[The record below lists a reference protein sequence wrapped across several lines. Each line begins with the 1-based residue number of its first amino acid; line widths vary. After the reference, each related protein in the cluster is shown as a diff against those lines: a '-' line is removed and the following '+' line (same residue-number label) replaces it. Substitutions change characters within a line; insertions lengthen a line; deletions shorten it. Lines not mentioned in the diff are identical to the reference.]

1 MEYIFGLDPSLSN
14 FGICIFDINGNPIEA
29 ISVATSQKDGEHGK
43 RLKIIADVL
52 LDLRKKY
59 ETHLIALESGFS
71 RHMVSTQVLY
81 RVRGLCDYIFYDCE
95 VRAFA
100 PSSVKKIVGGSG
112 KTSKTQL
119 QEIISKKFPTLKFD
133 DEDQS
138 DACCIGTCLLIEKN
152 LMKL

>member
-1 MEYIFGLDPSLSN
+1 MEYIYGLDPSLSN
-14 FGICIFDINGNPIEA
+14 FGICIFDIKGNPIKA
-29 ISVATSQKDGEHGK
+29 ISVATSPKDGEHGK

-52 LDLRKKY
+52 LDLRKNY

-71 RHMVSTQVLY
+71 RHTVSTQVLY

-100 PSSVKKIVGGSG
+100 PSSVKKIVSG
-112 KTSKTQL
+112 NGKASKIQL
-119 QEIISKKFPTLKFD
+119 QEIISKKFPTLKFE

-138 DACCIGTCLLIEKN
+138 DACCIATCLMIEKN